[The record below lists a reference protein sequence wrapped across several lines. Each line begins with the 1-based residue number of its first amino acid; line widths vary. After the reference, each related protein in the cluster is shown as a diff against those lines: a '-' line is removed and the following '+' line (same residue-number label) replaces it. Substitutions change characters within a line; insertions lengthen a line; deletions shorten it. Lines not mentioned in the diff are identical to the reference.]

1 MTLELTP
8 AEVQKRIAEIGIIPV
23 VRAPNGDEAARA
35 VELICEGG
43 IPVAEITMTIPNP
56 FAVIRQVVEKFG
68 DRILVGAGT
77 VLSAAQAEQCFD
89 AGAQFLVSPGL
100 SVPVLHAARAR
111 NRLAI
116 PGTLTPTELMAA
128 LLEGVRLVKVFPCG
142 NLGGA
147 KYLKSLKGPF
157 PEVLMVPT
165 GGVNAG
171 NAADYFAAGAFA
183 LGIGSDLVDNRAIR
197 EGNSQKVTA
206 AARELVEAV
215 KKARAAKP
223 GVP

>member
-1 MTLELTP
+1 MTDVGLTP
-8 AEVQKRIAEIGIIPV
+8 AEVQKRIAEIGIVPV
-23 VRAPNGDEAARA
+23 VRAPNVDEAARA
-35 VELICEGG
+35 VELIHEGG
-43 IPVAEITMTIPNP
+43 IPVAEITMTIPNAP
-56 FAVIRQVVEKFG
+56 AAIRQVVQKFG

-77 VLSAAQAEQCFD
+77 VLTAAQAEECLD

-100 SVPVLHAARAR
+100 SLPVLHAANAR
-111 NRLAI
+111 NKLAI

-128 LLEGVRLVKVFPCG
+128 LVEGIRLVKVFPCG

-157 PEVLMVPT
+157 PDVLMIPT

-171 NAADYFAAGAFA
+171 NAAEYFAAGAFA
-183 LGIGSDLVDNRAIR
+183 LGIGSDLVDNKAIR
-197 EGNSQKVTA
+197 EGKPERVTA

-215 KKARAAKP
+215 NQARTAK
-223 GVP
+223 

>member
-1 MTLELTP
+1 MTTATQLP
-8 AEVQKRIAEIGIIPV
+8 PSEVQNKMAEIGIVPV
-23 VRAPNGDEAARA
+23 VRAPNFEEAAAA
-35 VELICEGG
+35 VEAIYEGG
-43 IPVAEITMTIPNP
+43 IPVAEITMTIPNAP
-56 FAVIRQVVEKFG
+56 AVIRQVVQKFG
-68 DRILVGAGT
+68 DQILVGAGT
-77 VLSAAQAEQCFD
+77 VLTAAQAEECLD

-100 SVPVLHAARAR
+100 SIPVLHAARAR

-116 PGTLTPTELMAA
+116 PGTLTPTELMTA
-128 LLEGVRLVKVFPCG
+128 LVEGVRLVKVFPCG

-157 PEVLMVPT
+157 PDVLMIPT

-171 NAADYFAAGAFA
+171 NAAEFIVAGAFA

-197 EGNSQKVTA
+197 EGNPQKVTA

-215 KKARAAKP
+215 KKARAAK
-223 GVP
+223 

>member
-1 MTLELTP
+1 MPSDTQLSP
-8 AEVQKRIAEIGIIPV
+8 GEVQKWIAEVGIVPV
-23 VRAPNGDEAARA
+23 VRAPNVEEAARA
-35 VELICEGG
+35 VELIYEGG
-43 IPVAEITMTIPNP
+43 IAVAEITMTVPNAP
-56 FAVIRQVVEKFG
+56 AAIRQVAQRFG

-77 VLSAAQAEQCFD
+77 VLSAAQAQDCID

-100 SVPVLHAARAR
+100 SIPVLHAAKAR

-128 LLEGVRLVKVFPCG
+128 LVEGIRLVKVFPCG

-157 PEVLMVPT
+157 PDVLMVPT

-171 NAADYFAAGAFA
+171 NAAEYFAAGAFA

-197 EGNSQKVTA
+197 EGNPQKVTA

-215 KKARAAKP
+215 KKARTAK
-223 GVP
+223 